1 MQNSSRQQNFFYPE
15 LLIPQYSETLRQ
27 YFDKYDEGALNH
39 IKEVVDTFHSLG
51 FDWYYMGSSGDRIV
65 LRCGERGDQSDNSK
79 SKARAVLFDV
89 SFDSTPS
96 LFFTKARVSKYSK
109 YLGSMLGSIEAGK
122 KGKSISISD
131 KQVQELLKEI
141 KSKSKDKIQ
150 TEREGN
156 FPCNSSVTPSVEKI
170 LEKKSPRDAKRIE
183 PSKSK
188 ESQIDFFKDSY
199 TDIGKINQIISLL
212 KHKQNVILQGPPGV
226 SKTYLAKKLAYKML
240 GGKIDDRI
248 EIVQFHP
255 SYSYEDFILG
265 YKPKNEGFDLVD
277 GIFKRF
283 CDQANANCD
292 SSKPK
297 EEQTKYFFIIDEI
310 NRGNLGKIFG
320 EAMMLI
326 ETSHREE
333 KIKLASQKEEEEPF
347 TIPSNVYLIGTMN
360 TADRSL
366 ALLDYALRRRFCFV
380 DLEPAFSKESEK
392 KESGKNGT
400 KFRNYVQQIDK
411 NLDPS
416 EKFFEKVIDSIIE
429 LNETIC
435 RDKSLGKGFMI
446 GHSYFCDLDCKNK
459 EELKTRLQEIIE
471 FEIIPM
477 LREYWFDNDIVY
489 DAQEKKLT
497 KLFDEKNHKVKE
509 SS

>member
-1 MQNSSRQQNFFYPE
+1 MPNSSNQQDFFYPE
-15 LLIPQYSETLRQ
+15 LLIPQYSESLRQ
-27 YFDKYDEGALNH
+27 CYDKYDKDELNL
-39 IKEVVDTFHSLG
+39 IKEVVDTIHSLG
-51 FDWYYMGSSGDRIV
+51 FDWYYMGSSGDRIM
-65 LRCGERGDQSDNSK
+65 LRCGERANQSINPESR
-79 SKARAVLFDV
+79 ARAVLFDV
-89 SFDSTPS
+89 LFLSTPS

-109 YLGSMLGSIEAGK
+109 YLGSMLGSIEPGK

-131 KQVQELLKEI
+131 KQVLKLLKGI
-141 KSKSKDKIQ
+141 KSKGKVQ
-150 TEREGN
+150 AEREGY
-156 FPCNSSVTPSVEKI
+156 FPCNSSVTPSVKEI
-170 LEKKSPRDAKRIE
+170 LEKKSPREEVKPIKS
-183 PSKSK
+183 SKTK

-199 TDIGKINQIISLL
+199 TGIGKINQILSLL
-212 KHKQNVILQGPPGV
+212 EHKQNVILQGPPGV

-283 CDQANANCD
+283 CDRANANCD
-292 SSKPK
+292 SNKT

-326 ETSHREE
+326 ETSHRGE
-333 KIKLASQKEEEEPF
+333 KIKLASQRKEEEPF

-429 LNETIC
+429 LNETIS

-489 DAQEKKLT
+489 DAQEEKLI
-497 KLFDEKNHKVKE
+497 KLFD
-509 SS
+509 